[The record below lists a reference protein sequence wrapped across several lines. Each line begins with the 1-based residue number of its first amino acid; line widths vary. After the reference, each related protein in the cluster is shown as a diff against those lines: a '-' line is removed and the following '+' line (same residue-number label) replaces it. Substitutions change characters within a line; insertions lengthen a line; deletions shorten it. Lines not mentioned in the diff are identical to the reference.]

1 MSETMIYVVGFALL
15 ALPFIL
21 EIITKGFDFRSLLG
35 VFNAQYLVYVALFTV
50 VLSHA
55 WHILIGEASVS
66 DFTDGQTFFALISDP
81 PPFELSLDSAWFN
94 TYEFTV
100 ALQMLILKGFAG
112 LYFLGVRPDLLPRNY
127 SDAGTV
133 LGFILVIDAVL
144 SFLIYGFGAV
154 VIPDIDFQLIDFIG
168 LVFSSFWFS
177 TGIIA
182 MNYFW
187 ESEY

>member
-1 MSETMIYVVGFALL
+1 MIYIVGIALL
-15 ALPFIL
+15 FLPFLI
-21 EIITKGFDFRSLLG
+21 KRFQS
-35 VFNAQYLVYVALFTV
+35 VFNIQYLVYVALFTV

-66 DFTDGQTFFALISDP
+66 DFTDGQTFFALIADP

-112 LYFLGVRPDLLPRNY
+112 IYFVRNVQKN
-127 SDAGTV
+127 DAGV
-133 LGFILVIDAVL
+133 ILGYILLIDAVL

-154 VIPDIDFQLIDFIG
+154 IIPDIDFQVIDFIG

-177 TGIIA
+177 SGIIA

>member
-1 MSETMIYVVGFALL
+1 MSETMIYIVGFALL

-21 EIITKGFDFRSLLG
+21 EIMKGFDFRSLLG
-35 VFNAQYLVYVALFTV
+35 VFNVQYLVYVALFTV

-112 LYFLGVRPDLLPRNY
+112 LYFLRVGPFEDGKPY
-127 SDAGTV
+127 SDAGV
-133 LGFILVIDAVL
+133 FLGFILVIDAVL

-168 LVFSSFWFS
+168 LLFSSFWFS